1 MYLFN
6 MNKKYLLIIL
16 LGIFLSLSW
25 CWNSTTTKIQFENF
39 NLDLKTNQQYFI
51 NDIWDQNSWIIIY
64 KWSDQEDSEFINS
77 LVILSTPTKQNIKDF
92 VDQNM
97 NKLNSSIS
105 SIETTNTQTLSF
117 NCSWTKTIGIIKSFL
132 TNDDDIENYF
142 SQYFF
147 LYDEKWYIISFSSD
161 NEDDNIDFQKS
172 LTSLSCIK

>member
-6 MNKKYLLIIL
+6 MNKKYLLIVL
-16 LGIFLSLSW
+16 LGIFLLLSG
-25 CWNSTTTKIQFENF
+25 CWNSIITKIQFEKF
-39 NLDLKTNQQYFI
+39 NLDLKSDQQYFI

-64 KWSDQEDSEFINS
+64 QWSNQSDSEFINS

-92 VDQNM
+92 VDQNIK
-97 NKLNSSIS
+97 KLNSSIS
-105 SIETTNTQTLSF
+105 SIEIIDTQTLSF
-117 NCSWTKTIGIIKSFL
+117 NCSWTKIIGIIKSFL
-132 TNDDDIENYF
+132 TTNDDIENYF

-161 NEDDNIDFQKS
+161 DEDDNIDFQKS

>member
-1 MYLFN
+1 

-16 LGIFLSLSW
+16 LGIFLSLSG
-25 CWNSTTTKIQFENF
+25 CGNSTTTKIQFENF

-51 NDIWDQNSWIIIY
+51 NDIGDQNSGIIIY
-64 KWSDQEDSEFINS
+64 KGSDQEDSEFINS

-117 NCSWTKTIGIIKSFL
+117 NCSGTKTIGIIKSFL

-147 LYDEKWYIISFSSD
+147 LYDEKGYIISFSSD